1 MPSFFKWNE
10 IFLTGL
16 PSVDEQHQRLVALIN
31 DVGELAVAHEAP
43 EPQAFAA
50 ARQRLIEYVA
60 VHFRDEESQM
70 QQAGVDPRHLVPH
83 QHEHRVFAE
92 EVSSFGRG
100 PGGFDSAQARSLVD
114 YLVYWLAYHILG
126 VDQSMARQVRAMRDG
141 RSAAQAFEIEA
152 AQRRAGQEPLLAAL
166 SGLFQTV
173 LERNRELRRLNS
185 ELNQR
190 VRDRT
195 ADLERANEQLRI
207 MALRDELTGLP
218 NRRHAL
224 AALDELWAEA
234 QRDSTAL
241 SVLMLDADRFKQVN
255 DQFGHAVGDDLLRAL
270 AVRLRDAVRTSDLV
284 CRLGGDEFLVI
295 CPRTARAG
303 AVAVADKILASRS
316 SLTTAAGAEY
326 WSGAVSIGVAEA
338 HAPMNRPEE
347 LLKLADDA
355 LYAAKRLG
363 GARIGG

>member
-1 MPSFFKWNE
+1 MPRFFKWNE

-31 DVGELAVAHEAP
+31 DVGELAIANEAP
-43 EPQAFAA
+43 EPQSFAA
-50 ARQRLIEYVA
+50 ARQRLVEYVD

-70 QQAGVDPRHLVPH
+70 ERAGLDPRHLLPH
-83 QHEHRVFAE
+83 QQEHRIFAE
-92 EVSSFGRG
+92 EISAFGKG
-100 PGGFDSAQARSLVD
+100 PVGFDPTQARSLVD

-126 VDQSMARQVRAMRDG
+126 VDQSMARQVRAMQDG
-141 RSAAQAFEIEA
+141 RSAEQAFDLEA
-152 AQRRAGQEPLLAAL
+152 AHRRAGQEPLLAAL

-173 LERNRELRRLNS
+173 LERNHELRRLNS
-185 ELNQR
+185 ELNQH
-190 VRDRT
+190 VQERT
-195 ADLERANEQLRI
+195 AELEQANEQLRI

-224 AALDELWAEA
+224 AALAQLWNEA
-234 QRDSTAL
+234 QRDDTAL
-241 SVLMLDADRFKQVN
+241 SVLMLDADRFKHVN

-270 AVRLRDAVRTSDLV
+270 AVRLHDAVRTSDQV

-295 CPRTARAG
+295 CPRTARDG
-303 AVAVADKILASRS
+303 AVAVAEKILASRNP
-316 SLTTAAGAEY
+316 LTTGDGTEY

-338 HAPMNRPEE
+338 RTPMRRPEE

-355 LYAAKRLG
+355 LYAAKRRG
-363 GARIGG
+363 GACVGG